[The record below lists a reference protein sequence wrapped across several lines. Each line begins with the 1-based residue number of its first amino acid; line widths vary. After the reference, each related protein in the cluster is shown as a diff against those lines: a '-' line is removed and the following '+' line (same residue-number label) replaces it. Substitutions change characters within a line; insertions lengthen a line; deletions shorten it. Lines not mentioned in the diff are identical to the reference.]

1 MASIF
6 GSEVHR
12 LKADVAVI
20 GGGTAGLNTA
30 LAAAEM
36 GADVLVVDKAHIQRS
51 GAIAGGIDHFFAYLN
66 TGPSWDTRDAY
77 LGWVA
82 KVARGAANIKIH
94 EKVFCDELEPAM
106 ERTEAMGVSLH
117 QPDGSILRTQALG
130 QPGPIAINFDGKL
143 LKPKMAFAVKKK
155 HIRTLNRV
163 QVSNLYL
170 HNGEFAGFAGYDIRT
185 GDFYEI
191 QAKAVVI
198 ATGNTN
204 RMFKSQ
210 TGNPFNLWYCPANT
224 GDLHRAAFDVGVELA
239 NVEYI
244 RLTIVPK
251 GFSAPGFNAFFGMG
265 GKFVNGLGQQFMQN
279 YHPMGDKAPRNMM
292 VWGALQEVRA
302 GRGPIYVD
310 VRHLSAKD
318 LTHLFSTL
326 GIDKDTL
333 PEFLKAKG
341 YDREGTL
348 IEMTVSEPMQ
358 ARPSELCGSGIK
370 IDETCASNIPGL
382 FAAGDASDQMGCL
395 HMCMA
400 GGYAAGKHAARYA
413 ATVGHH
419 APLKAKVLADER
431 ARVFAP
437 LLRKTGLAAGE
448 FENIV
453 RIVATDHFGPYKS
466 EISLTGAIA
475 KLNGLDRYRDELKA
489 NNLHELMRCHEAM
502 NIQSVA
508 KIVAHAALAR
518 KESRFAP
525 YHYRS
530 DYPETN
536 EDYCGLVVVRKD
548 GEAGVATRFE
558 RLRYDA

>member
-1 MASIF
+1 MTTIL
-6 GSEVHR
+6 GGEVHR
-12 LKADVAVI
+12 VTADVVII

-36 GADVLVVDKAHIQRS
+36 GADVLIVDKAHIQRS
-51 GAIAGGIDHFFAYLN
+51 GAIAGGIDHFFAYLD

-77 LGWVA
+77 LAYVS

-94 EKVFCDELEPAM
+94 EKVFCDELTAAM
-106 ERTEAMGVSLH
+106 ERTESMGVSLH

-143 LKPKMAFAVKKK
+143 LKPKMAFQIKKK
-155 HIRTLNRV
+155 HIRTINRV

-170 HNGEFAGFAGYDIRT
+170 HNGELAGLAGYDIRN

-191 QAKAVVI
+191 QAKAAVI

-204 RMFKSQ
+204 RMFKTQ

-239 NVEYI
+239 NVEYV

-251 GFSAPGFNAFFGMG
+251 GMSAPGFNAFFGMG
-265 GKFVNGLGQQFMQN
+265 GKFVNGLGQAFMTD

-310 VRHLSAKD
+310 VRHLSTRD
-318 LTHLFSTL
+318 LAHLFSLL

-341 YDREGTL
+341 YNREGAL
-348 IEMTVSEPMQ
+348 IEMSVSEPMQ

-370 IDETCASNIPGL
+370 IDETCASNIPGI

-413 ATVGHH
+413 AKV
-419 APLKAKVLADER
+419 AQLRPLKSRDLEEER
-431 ARVFAP
+431 KRVFAP
-437 LLRKTGLAAGE
+437 LLRKSGTAPCE

-466 EISLTGAIA
+466 EVSLTSAIA
-475 KLNGLDRYRDELKA
+475 KLNALDRYRDDLKA
-489 NNLHELMRCHEAM
+489 NNFHELMRCHEAV

-518 KESRFAP
+518 KESRFVP

-530 DYPETN
+530 DYPETS
-536 EDYCGLVVVRKD
+536 DDLCGLIAVRKD
-548 GEAGVATRFE
+548 GETGVATRFE
-558 RLRYDA
+558 RLPYAA

>member
-1 MASIF
+1 MTTIL

-12 LKADVAVI
+12 VKADVVVI

-51 GAIAGGIDHFFAYLN
+51 GAIAGGIDHFFAYLD

-77 LGWVA
+77 LAYVS

-94 EKVFCDELEPAM
+94 EKVFCDELTSAM
-106 ERTEAMGVSLH
+106 ERIESMGVSLH
-117 QPDGSILRTQALG
+117 QPDGNILRTQALG

-143 LKPKMAFAVKKK
+143 LKPKMAFQIKKK
-155 HIRTLNRV
+155 HIRTINRV

-170 HNGEFAGFAGYDIRT
+170 HNGELAGLAGYDIRN

-191 QAKAVVI
+191 QAKAAVI

-204 RMFKSQ
+204 RMFKTQ

-224 GDLHRAAFDVGVELA
+224 GDLHRAAFDAGVELA
-239 NVEYI
+239 NVEYV

-265 GKFVNGLGQQFMQN
+265 GKFVNGLGQPFMSN

-292 VWGALQEVRA
+292 VWGALQEVRG

-318 LTHLFSTL
+318 LAHLFSLL

-341 YDREGTL
+341 YDREGAL

-370 IDETCASNIPGL
+370 IDETCASNIPGI

-413 ATVGHH
+413 AKV
-419 APLKAKVLADER
+419 AQLRPLKAKELEDER
-431 ARVFAP
+431 KRVFAP
-437 LLRKTGLAAGE
+437 LLRNAGVAPAE

-466 EISLTGAIA
+466 EVSLNSAIA
-475 KLNGLDRYRDELKA
+475 KLGALDRYRDDLKA

-502 NIQSVA
+502 NIHSVA

-518 KESRFAP
+518 KESRFIP

-536 EDYCGLVVVRKD
+536 EDWCGLVAVRKD
-548 GEAGVATRFE
+548 GETGVATRFE
-558 RLRYDA
+558 RLPYAA